1 MCTNKSVSI
10 ITPTYNSSRFIIDT
24 IESVVNQ
31 TYPDWE
37 LIIIDDASTDSTIKI
52 IEEHLQYYSNIK
64 LLKNLTNKGAAFT
77 RNRGI
82 EIAKGNYIA
91 FLDGDDIWKPHKLE
105 VQIAFMEKH
114 KLAVCYSSYDLMD
127 EHGNSLEKTVMA
139 LSRLSYTKFLKS
151 NYIGNLTGIY
161 NAKMLGKIYAP
172 YLRKRQDWLLWLNAV
187 KKSGQPALGIQESLA
202 VYRLRKNS
210 MSSNKFN
217 LVKYNYLVYRRGLKF
232 SFIKSVY
239 SMLIFLKE
247 HFFVKSKLIVNSQKT

>member
-172 YLRKRQDWLLWLNAV
+172 Y
-187 KKSGQPALGIQESLA
+187 
-202 VYRLRKNS
+202 
-210 MSSNKFN
+210 
-217 LVKYNYLVYRRGLKF
+217 
-232 SFIKSVY
+232 
-239 SMLIFLKE
+239 
-247 HFFVKSKLIVNSQKT
+247 